1 MYYFIFLVM
10 IYFGMGLIYVINF
23 FSICNILLIDIIIL
37 KKKEKEIL
45 VLIVK

>member
-1 MYYFIFLVM
+1 M

-37 KKKEKEIL
+37 KKKKEIL